1 MLITCADIWLLH
13 VMYIH
18 KLYPTHMWYKNLA
31 SILAASGSLTKLVF
45 LQNLRL
51 RESSPNQ
58 NWRQHGAR
66 GPGPATYNIRR
77 VFDDPGAQ
85 RLESHRFCRGR
96 SRPWFATTK
105 SPSQRLQLER
115 HLCQQWFA
123 GQRCNREIQGV
134 FFRHPESTRN
144 PRRLETHLGARVQSE
159 DGSIFSGVP
168 DHESLVGRCQL
179 VSY

>member
-1 MLITCADIWLLH
+1 
-13 VMYIH
+13 MYIH
-18 KLYPTHMWYKNLA
+18 KLYPTKTWYKNLA

-85 RLESHRFCRGR
+85 QPKQRSALAAGRLESHRFCPWGKKPPMVRKKPTCKEPPKVEPQNPSGNDCNGR
-96 SRPWFATTK
+96 DILACNGLLAKSATG
-105 SPSQRLQLER
+105 L
-115 HLCQQWFA
+115 
-123 GQRCNREIQGV
+123 V
-134 FFRHPESTRN
+134 
-144 PRRLETHLGARVQSE
+144 
-159 DGSIFSGVP
+159 FSGTLKVQGTP
-168 DHESLVGRCQL
+168 GALKPGVRDHESLVGWCQL

>member
-1 MLITCADIWLLH
+1 
-13 VMYIH
+13 MYIH
-18 KLYPTHMWYKNLA
+18 KLYPTHMRYKNLA

-85 RLESHRFCRGR
+85 QPKQRSALAAGRLESHRFCRGR
-96 SRPWFATTK
+96 SRPWFARSQSSKNLPRSNHKIPQPTTATGETSLPAMVC
-105 SPSQRLQLER
+105 SPK
-115 HLCQQWFA
+115 
-123 GQRCNREIQGV
+123 V
-134 FFRHPESTRN
+134 
-144 PRRLETHLGARVQSE
+144 
-159 DGSIFSGVP
+159 
-168 DHESLVGRCQL
+168 
-179 VSY
+179 